1 MIGRVVTVS
10 PSEDKRYYLRLVL
23 SHIGAPTSFDD
34 FLTVNGQI
42 VPFYQEV
49 AFQMGLLQSNTYIE
63 DTLDEVIA
71 FQMPSLLKSLFALL
85 LVFCSPS
92 NPNTL

>member
-10 PSEDKRYYLRLVL
+10 PSEDERYYLRLLL
-23 SHIGAPTSFDD
+23 SHIGAPIPFDD

-42 VPFYQEV
+42 VPSYQEA

-85 LVFCSPS
+85 LVSCSPS